1 MNIKKQIK
9 YILLAL
15 PITVISM
22 VWSQYNLNKPPKIEF
37 SDIDEIKEGEMF
49 IYTNMYEEIGKI
61 KIEKKGSK
69 IMCQSLN
76 GNAYKTLNVL
86 NKWYAKEKLSYENI
100 ILEKKESISESY
112 LYGDTGQSIILLFKV
127 SNMNKHYLEK
137 FPKNN
142 SNVFFLCELTY
153 EYYKYI
159 TDDFDKS
166 VSQLSRL
173 ANMEY
178 NEYSCFFMQ

>member
-22 VWSQYNLNKPPKIEF
+22 IWSQYNLNKPPKIEF
-37 SDIDEIKEGEMF
+37 SNIDEIAEGEMSIF
-49 IYTNMYEEIGKI
+49 TNMYEEIGKI
-61 KIEKKGSK
+61 KIEKNDSK
-69 IMCQSLN
+69 ILCQSLN
-76 GNAYKTLNVL
+76 GNAYKTINVL
-86 NKWYAKEKLSYENI
+86 NKWYSKEKLSYENI
-100 ILEKKESISESY
+100 ILEKKESKNESY
-112 LYGDTGQSIILLFKV
+112 LYGDTGQSIILIFKV
-127 SNMNKHYLEK
+127 SSANKHYIK
-137 FPKNN
+137 DFPKNN

-159 TDDFDKS
+159 SDDFDNS
-166 VSQLSRL
+166 VSQLSRM